1 MKYGRPTKFCQEVCD
16 TILEALEQGHS
27 EKEACGFAN
36 VAYSTYKNW
45 KCDAKDHKTDTPK
58 KCFFNEVEIAKSK
71 GQAKVKGII
80 LKDMTKKDAKWWFEY
95 QLKLQIAR
103 DAKEAQDKLIDAQIV
118 EITDE
123 DVEWINNVSNY
134 NQ

>member
-1 MKYGRPTKFCQEVCD
+1 M
-16 TILEALEQGHS
+16 S
-27 EKEACGFAN
+27 
-36 VAYSTYKNW
+36 KN
-45 KCDAKDHKTDTPK
+45 K
-58 KCFFNEVEIAKSK
+58 KIRNATE
-71 GQAKVKGII
+71 AKVKGII